1 MAEFAGSSVDSGHEQ
16 TEEDEQE
23 AAEADQEDAH
33 R

>member
-1 MAEFAGSSVDSGHEQ
+1 MVEFAGSSIDSGHEQ

-23 AAEADQEDAH
+23 AVEADQEDAH